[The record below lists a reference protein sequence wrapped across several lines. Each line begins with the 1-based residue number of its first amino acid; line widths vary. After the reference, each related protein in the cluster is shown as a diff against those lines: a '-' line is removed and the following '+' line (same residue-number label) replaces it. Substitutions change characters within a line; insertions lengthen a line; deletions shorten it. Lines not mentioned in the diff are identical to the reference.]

1 MARPGGVKIADL
13 LKRRSVKPSGHTKT
27 FRLVERD
34 VRSIE
39 NLIMHGGVQL
49 RPSDR
54 LILNKLQKELID
66 GQVEPESAKEVL
78 HLRKRCGMR

>member
-1 MARPGGVKIADL
+1 
-13 LKRRSVKPSGHTKT
+13 
-27 FRLVERD
+27 
-34 VRSIE
+34 
-39 NLIMHGGVQL
+39 MHGGVQL